1 MHRRSWLAYP
11 ALVLVC
17 AMLAGGCGRPTLPG
31 QQFKDARET
40 APGAVAT
47 DTPLPEE
54 PVREWGP
61 EDAKVEVIAYY
72 PMDERHQRL
81 IDLLREAA
89 EEKYPGKLHVKYVDY
104 RTPEGQAMM
113 RRAELQVSAI
123 TINGENSVELDSPAG
138 VRIVDFVRDVGRF
151 WTTDDLEQAIDEAIA
166 EAYGEEAVV
175 SSTE

>member
-1 MHRRSWLAYP
+1 MHRRYRLAYP
-11 ALVLVC
+11 ALLLVC
-17 AMLAGGCGRPTLPG
+17 AVLAGGCGRPTLPG
-31 QQFKDARET
+31 QQFKDASET
-40 APGAVAT
+40 APGAVGP
-47 DTPLPEE
+47 DTSPPAE

-81 IDLLREAA
+81 IELLRVAA
-89 EEKYPGKLHVKYVDY
+89 EEKYPGKLHAKYVDY

-123 TINGENSVELDSPAG
+123 TINGENSAELHSPAG
-138 VRIVDFVRDVGRF
+138 VRIVDFVRDMGRF
-151 WTTDDLEQAIDEAIA
+151 WTADDLEQAIDEAVA

-175 SSTE
+175 SSTQ